1 MTKIWTINTR
11 KLIVHLIEIYKA
23 HDSFTVSQEFHLPIN
38 PIYVRDTCTFLKH
51 ELDTRKRKIRL
62 IVWSQ
67 RYFRNLIT
75 VWKGVTT
82 REYKSWDIAATFI
95 SELFNATSVQPRSCI
110 ATSQLALHMRQ
121 QLTVCSTNDA
131 H

>member
-11 KLIVHLIEIYKA
+11 KLIVHLIEIYKT
-23 HDSFTVSQEFHLPIN
+23 HDSFTVSQEFHLRQPQL
-38 PIYVRDTCTFLKH
+38 CTRYLHFLKH

-62 IVWSQ
+62 FVWSQ

-82 REYKSWDIAATFI
+82 REYKSWDIEATFI
-95 SELFNATSVQPRSCI
+95 SELFNVTNVQLQSCI

-121 QLTVCSTNDA
+121 QLTVCSTKDA
-131 H
+131 R